1 MATSLFLVILSQFSV
16 ERCLGNSLSSFIT
29 SYSIALAS
37 SQPVLCGALESPYL
51 LPSHPTISLSSHITL
66 HNTILTSTYSSTSLP
81 PSLPL
86 LLVLILALFL
96 PPSSL
101 IQAQAESRRR
111 RKQREKEREG
121 MLAAKVTMDAA
132 ASDYCDWRAQPI
144 ALVREYII
152 FDRFCMGYVF
162 FVCSELCLCCHI
174 SCILITALQSLL
186 IFFYPTRIILALH
199 NTIILIITP
208 KTFNHTLTKSTD
220 QHSNT

>member
-66 HNTILTSTYSSTSLP
+66 HNTILTSTYSSTSP
-81 PSLPL
+81 
-86 LLVLILALFL
+86 